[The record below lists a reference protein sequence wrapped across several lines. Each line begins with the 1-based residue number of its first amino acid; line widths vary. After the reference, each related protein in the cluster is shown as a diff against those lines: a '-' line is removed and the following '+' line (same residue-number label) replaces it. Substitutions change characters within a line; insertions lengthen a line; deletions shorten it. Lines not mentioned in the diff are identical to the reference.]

1 MQARLTPALIAGTLS
16 ICIHHAHG
24 EAFSIDF
31 GFQSGVPSIDFT
43 GASNRDAPQGGIW
56 LIPTTDNNVINF
68 NNLFDTSFTPTDVHL
83 RSDRALDW
91 TSNPGIFGDPD
102 IVALV
107 ADGIFIGQ
115 PSRLPGGPVSN
126 SGPVTLTLDNIDN
139 GFYEIITYTAPFLDL
154 QAVIDVTIN
163 GQSQTAGGAFPPV
176 FFEEGVTHTRHRLE
190 ITDNLLTMRYETVTG
205 LGVVNGFQI
214 IPVPAPATLTPLATI
229 LCLRRRR

>member
-1 MQARLTPALIAGTLS
+1 MHARLTPALLAGTLS
-16 ICIHHAHG
+16 LCTPIAHS

-43 GASNRDAPQGGIW
+43 GASTRDAPQGGIW
-56 LIPTTDNNVINF
+56 LIPTTDNNIINF
-68 NNLFDTSFTPTDVHL
+68 NNLFDTTFTPTDVHL
-83 RSDRALDW
+83 TSDRALDA
-91 TSNPGIFGDPD
+91 TSNSGIFGDPD
-102 IVALV
+102 IVGLV

-115 PSRLPGGPVSN
+115 PSRLPNGPVTN

-163 GQSQTAGGAFPPV
+163 GHSQTAGGAFPPV
-176 FFEEGVTHTRHRLE
+176 FFEEGVTHTRHQLE
-190 ITDNLLTMRYETVTG
+190 ITDNLLTMRYETVAG

-214 IPVPAPATLTPLATI
+214 IPVPTPATLTPLAA
-229 LCLRRRR
+229 LFCARRRR